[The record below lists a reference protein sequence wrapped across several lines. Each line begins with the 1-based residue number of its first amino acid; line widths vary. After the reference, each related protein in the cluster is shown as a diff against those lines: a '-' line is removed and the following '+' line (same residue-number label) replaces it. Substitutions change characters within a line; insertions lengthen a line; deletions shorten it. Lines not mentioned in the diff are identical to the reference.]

1 MPSPIHRQ
9 GEATAAAA
17 EQDVCYCLVPVSIDR
32 QTWQTTH
39 LSLPDGTSIPIPR
52 RLEQKD
58 LLSYEEAEQIRPG
71 VAHRIT
77 SSLAPFLTF
86 RREDR
91 ALVAPIVSPDSAS
104 GGVGGAKGRHSARS
118 HQNLVSTKRSL
129 FSNAPVASKVLEVA
143 TLGAPPIDLCDSDD
157 SISEK
162 RNTRSRK
169 FSNTKK
175 SSRSRLKAPGSRSSR
190 KKKARKTRYT
200 LSAPGFTSEE
210 DDGHESDSTFE
221 EETDGGDEK
230 SEEKAPGSRSSRKKK
245 ARKTRYTL
253 SAPGF
258 TSEED
263 DGHESDSTFEEE
275 TDGGDDKSEEEGSHR
290 VLRPKSIRRARLNYG
305 EGGDDD
311 DRNSDD
317 DNANDDTGDD
327 EHDDAHVLTNDDDES
342 SVPVDV
348 QQLFCSWCGEH
359 HNKDDFSLQQQ
370 ANLNDQYR
378 FCLLHHG
385 VGHQT
390 TYEGTSSVRKL
401 ASQIDEI
408 GEKYKD
414 VGSDDEVIGDSD
426 FSSDA
431 DEYLEEN
438 NNNVTNSGN
447 TRKCSPKRIKK
458 MAEGLLGEESESDED
473 AFANDEHLHTQPPC
487 VFDDDDDDDGNEE
500 LHGEKYASQPKRR
513 RCITDDE

>member
-190 KKKARKTRYT
+190 KRKARKTRYT
-200 LSAPGFTSEE
+200 LSAPGFTS
-210 DDGHESDSTFE
+210 D
-221 EETDGGDEK
+221 
-230 SEEKAPGSRSSRKKK
+230 
-245 ARKTRYTL
+245 
-253 SAPGF
+253 
-258 TSEED
+258 ED

-317 DNANDDTGDD
+317 DNANDDTWDD

>member
-118 HQNLVSTKRSL
+118 HQNIVSTKRSL

-190 KKKARKTRYT
+190 KRKARKTRYT
-200 LSAPGFTSEE
+200 LSAPGFTS
-210 DDGHESDSTFE
+210 D
-221 EETDGGDEK
+221 
-230 SEEKAPGSRSSRKKK
+230 
-245 ARKTRYTL
+245 
-253 SAPGF
+253 
-258 TSEED
+258 ED

>member
-118 HQNLVSTKRSL
+118 HQNIVSTKRSL

-143 TLGAPPIDLCDSDD
+143 TLGAPPIDLCDYDD

-190 KKKARKTRYT
+190 KRKARKTRYT
-200 LSAPGFTSEE
+200 LSAPGFTS
-210 DDGHESDSTFE
+210 D
-221 EETDGGDEK
+221 
-230 SEEKAPGSRSSRKKK
+230 
-245 ARKTRYTL
+245 
-253 SAPGF
+253 
-258 TSEED
+258 ED

>member
-1 MPSPIHRQ
+1 MPSPVLRQ
-9 GEATAAAA
+9 DEATAAAA
-17 EQDVCYCLVPVSIDR
+17 EQDMCYCLVPVSIDR
-32 QTWQTTH
+32 QTWQTPH
-39 LSLPDGTSIPIPR
+39 LSLPDGASIPIPR
-52 RLEQKD
+52 RLEQED

-71 VAHRIT
+71 IARRMK
-77 SSLAPFLTF
+77 SCLAPFLTF

-91 ALVAPIVSPDSAS
+91 ALVAPIVSPDSA
-104 GGVGGAKGRHSARS
+104 GGVGPHVRVGGTKGRHSTRS
-118 HQNLVSTKRSL
+118 HQNLVSAKRSL
-129 FSNAPVASKVLEVA
+129 FNNAPVASKVLEVE

-157 SISEK
+157 EEESISEK

-175 SSRSRLKAPGSRSSR
+175 RSRRSLKEPGSRSSR
-190 KKKARKTRYT
+190 KRKARKTRYT

-210 DDGHESDSTFE
+210 DDGHESDSTFQG
-221 EETDGGDEK
+221 ETDGGDEK
-230 SEEKAPGSRSSRKKK
+230 SEE
-245 ARKTRYTL
+245 
-253 SAPGF
+253 
-258 TSEED
+258 
-263 DGHESDSTFEEE
+263 
-275 TDGGDDKSEEEGSHR
+275 EGSCR
-290 VLRPKSIRRARLNYG
+290 VLRPKSIRRARLNYDEG
-305 EGGDDD
+305 GGDDD

-317 DNANDDTGDD
+317 DNGDL
-327 EHDDAHVLTNDDDES
+327 LTNDNDES

-348 QQLFCSWCGEH
+348 QLFCSLCGEH

-390 TYEGTSSVRKL
+390 IYEGTSSVRKL
-401 ASQIDEI
+401 ASQLDEI

-426 FSSDA
+426 FSSSDA

-447 TRKCSPKRIKK
+447 KRKCSPKRIKR
-458 MAEGLLGEESESDED
+458 MAEGLLGEESDSDED
-473 AFANDEHLHTQPPC
+473 AFASDEHLHTQPPC
-487 VFDDDDDDDGNEE
+487 VFDDDDDDDDDENEE
-500 LHGEKYASQPKRR
+500 LHGEKDAGQAKRR

>member
-118 HQNLVSTKRSL
+118 HQNIVSTKRSL

-190 KKKARKTRYT
+190 KRKARKTRYT
-200 LSAPGFTSEE
+200 LSAPGFTS
-210 DDGHESDSTFE
+210 D
-221 EETDGGDEK
+221 
-230 SEEKAPGSRSSRKKK
+230 
-245 ARKTRYTL
+245 
-253 SAPGF
+253 
-258 TSEED
+258 ED

-317 DNANDDTGDD
+317 DNANDDTWDD

>member
-1 MPSPIHRQ
+1 MPSPINRQ
-9 GEATAAAA
+9 DEATAAAA

-39 LSLPDGTSIPIPR
+39 LSLPDGTSIPIPG

-71 VAHRIT
+71 VAHRIK

-91 ALVAPIVSPDSAS
+91 ALVAPIVSPDSATS
-104 GGVGGAKGRHSARS
+104 GVGLHIRVGGAKGRHSARS
-118 HQNLVSTKRSL
+118 HQNLASTKRSL

-157 SISEK
+157 EEESISEK

-175 SSRSRLKAPGSRSSR
+175 SSRSSLKKPGSRSSR
-190 KKKARKTRYT
+190 KRKARKTRYT

-210 DDGHESDSTFE
+210 DDGHASDSTFE
-221 EETDGGDEK
+221 EETDGGDE
-230 SEEKAPGSRSSRKKK
+230 
-245 ARKTRYTL
+245 
-253 SAPGF
+253 
-258 TSEED
+258 
-263 DGHESDSTFEEE
+263 
-275 TDGGDDKSEEEGSHR
+275 KSEEEGSHR

-317 DNANDDTGDD
+317 DDANDDTGDD
-327 EHDDAHVLTNDDDES
+327 KHDDAHVLTNDDDGS

-447 TRKCSPKRIKK
+447 TRKCSPKRIKR
-458 MAEGLLGEESESDED
+458 MAEGLLGEESDSDED

-500 LHGEKYASQPKRR
+500 LHGEKDASQAKRR

>member
-175 SSRSRLKAPGSRSSR
+175 SSRSRLK
-190 KKKARKTRYT
+190 
-200 LSAPGFTSEE
+200 E
-210 DDGHESDSTFE
+210 
-221 EETDGGDEK
+221 
-230 SEEKAPGSRSSRKKK
+230 PGSRSSRKKK

-317 DNANDDTGDD
+317 DNANDDTWDD

>member
-175 SSRSRLKAPGSRSSR
+175 SSRSRLKEPGSRSSR

-200 LSAPGFTSEE
+200 LSAPGFTSDE

-221 EETDGGDEK
+221 EETDGGDE
-230 SEEKAPGSRSSRKKK
+230 
-245 ARKTRYTL
+245 
-253 SAPGF
+253 
-258 TSEED
+258 
-263 DGHESDSTFEEE
+263 
-275 TDGGDDKSEEEGSHR
+275 KSEEEGSHR

>member
-190 KKKARKTRYT
+190 KRKARKTRYT

-221 EETDGGDEK
+221 EETDGGDE
-230 SEEKAPGSRSSRKKK
+230 
-245 ARKTRYTL
+245 
-253 SAPGF
+253 
-258 TSEED
+258 
-263 DGHESDSTFEEE
+263 
-275 TDGGDDKSEEEGSHR
+275 KSEEEGSHR

>member
-1 MPSPIHRQ
+1 MSSSPILRQ
-9 GEATAAAA
+9 DEATAAAA
-17 EQDVCYCLVPVSIDR
+17 EQDMCFCLVPVSIDR
-32 QTWQTTH
+32 KKWQTPH

-52 RLEQKD
+52 RLEQED

-71 VAHRIT
+71 IARKMK

-91 ALVAPIVSPDSAS
+91 ALVAPIVSPDSAR
-104 GGVGGAKGRHSARS
+104 GVGLHVGGANGRHSARP

-129 FSNAPVASKVLEVA
+129 FSNAPVASKVLEVD

-157 SISEK
+157 EEELMSEK

-175 SSRSRLKAPGSRSSR
+175 SSRSSLKEPGSRSSR
-190 KKKARKTRYT
+190 KRKARKTRYT

-221 EETDGGDEK
+221 ESGGDEK
-230 SEEKAPGSRSSRKKK
+230 SEE
-245 ARKTRYTL
+245 
-253 SAPGF
+253 
-258 TSEED
+258 
-263 DGHESDSTFEEE
+263 
-275 TDGGDDKSEEEGSHR
+275 EGSYR
-290 VLRPKSIRRARLNYG
+290 VLRPKSVRRARLNYG
-305 EGGDDD
+305 EGGGDDGD
-311 DRNSDD
+311 HNSDD
-317 DNANDDTGDD
+317 DNDDNHDD
-327 EHDDAHVLTNDDDES
+327 EHDDLLTNDDDDS

-348 QQLFCSWCGEH
+348 QLFCSWCGEH
-359 HNKDDFSLQQQ
+359 YNKDDFSQQQQ
-370 ANLNDQYR
+370 ANLNDQNR

-401 ASQIDEI
+401 ASQLDEI

-426 FSSDA
+426 FSSSDA

-438 NNNVTNSGN
+438 NNNATNSGN
-447 TRKCSPKRIKK
+447 KRKCRPKRIKR
-458 MAEGLLGEESESDED
+458 MAEELGEESDSDED

-487 VFDDDDDDDGNEE
+487 VFNDDDDDDGNEE
-500 LHGEKYASQPKRR
+500 LHGEKDAGQAKRR
-513 RCITDDE
+513 RCISDDE

>member
-190 KKKARKTRYT
+190 KRKARKTRYT
-200 LSAPGFTSEE
+200 LSAPGFTS
-210 DDGHESDSTFE
+210 D
-221 EETDGGDEK
+221 
-230 SEEKAPGSRSSRKKK
+230 
-245 ARKTRYTL
+245 
-253 SAPGF
+253 
-258 TSEED
+258 ED

>member
-230 SEEKAPGSRSSRKKK
+230 SEE
-245 ARKTRYTL
+245 
-253 SAPGF
+253 
-258 TSEED
+258 
-263 DGHESDSTFEEE
+263 
-275 TDGGDDKSEEEGSHR
+275 EGSHR

-317 DNANDDTGDD
+317 DNANDDTWDD

>member
-200 LSAPGFTSEE
+200 LSAPGFTS
-210 DDGHESDSTFE
+210 D
-221 EETDGGDEK
+221 
-230 SEEKAPGSRSSRKKK
+230 
-245 ARKTRYTL
+245 
-253 SAPGF
+253 
-258 TSEED
+258 ED

>member
-175 SSRSRLKAPGSRSSR
+175 SSRSRLKEPGSRSSR

-200 LSAPGFTSEE
+200 LSAPGFTS
-210 DDGHESDSTFE
+210 D
-221 EETDGGDEK
+221 
-230 SEEKAPGSRSSRKKK
+230 
-245 ARKTRYTL
+245 
-253 SAPGF
+253 
-258 TSEED
+258 ED

>member
-175 SSRSRLKAPGSRSSR
+175 SSRSRLKEPGSRSSR

-221 EETDGGDEK
+221 EETDGGDE
-230 SEEKAPGSRSSRKKK
+230 
-245 ARKTRYTL
+245 
-253 SAPGF
+253 
-258 TSEED
+258 
-263 DGHESDSTFEEE
+263 
-275 TDGGDDKSEEEGSHR
+275 KSEEEGSHR